1 MEGQGTGLGG
11 SFCIEKSPGRGLP
24 PPTCAEGEHA
34 HLPGGGGAGVGCG
47 GRGRGLLSKAQA
59 CSSSF
64 SGLGMELDPRE
75 EAQGGVLN
83 MQGVGAE
90 CVFCSY
96 LWTKG
101 RPLKGAGYSQSQ
113 GLGCGEGPWDPD

>member
-1 MEGQGTGLGG
+1 MLIFLGVGVRGQGQGPSEQGTGLFFQLLRAG
-11 SFCIEKSPGRGLP
+11 
-24 PPTCAEGEHA
+24 H
-34 HLPGGGGAGVGCG
+34 GAGPG
-47 GRGRGLLSKAQA
+47 
-59 CSSSF
+59 
-64 SGLGMELDPRE
+64 E

-90 CVFCSY
+90 CVLCSY

-113 GLGCGEGPWDPD
+113 GLVCGEGP

>member
-1 MEGQGTGLGG
+1 MEGQGTGLGE
-11 SFCIEKSPGRGLP
+11 SFCTEKSPGRGLP
-24 PPTCAEGEHA
+24 PPTCAEGKHA
-34 HLPGGGGAGVGCG
+34 HLPRGGGA
-47 GRGRGLLSKAQA
+47 GRGLLSKAQA

-64 SGLGMELDPRE
+64 SGLGMELDPGE

-90 CVFCSY
+90 CVLCSY

-113 GLGCGEGPWDPD
+113 GLGCGEGP